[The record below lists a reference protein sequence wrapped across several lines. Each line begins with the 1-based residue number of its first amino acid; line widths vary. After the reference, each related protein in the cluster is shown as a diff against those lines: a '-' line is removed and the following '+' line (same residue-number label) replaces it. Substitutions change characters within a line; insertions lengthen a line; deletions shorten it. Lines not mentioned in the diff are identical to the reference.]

1 MIELTN
7 WLMVFLR
14 ASSMLAVFP
23 IFSARNFPVQL
34 RLALGALLAGMV
46 AATMPADAVQATD
59 FWGLAGQMAVEVGLG
74 LLIGFVGRMVF
85 FMLEIAGS
93 VISTEIGLTIP
104 PGFNPLDDMQMS
116 AAASML
122 YYLAAM
128 LWLSLDMHHWMLI
141 AFQKTYKYLPIG
153 SAHFS
158 QALLSDMIARTGG
171 IFIVALQMAAPLL
184 AVSFIISIVFAV
196 LGRAAAGRLEC
207 VWVDAGFDVAAHHE
221 LYAPVARGHAA
232 RGPGVALA
240 PEKFSHERSSR
251 REDREG
257 HEQAPGRGA

>member
-46 AATMPADAVQATD
+46 AATMPADAVQAAD

-74 LLIGFVGRMVF
+74 LVIGFACRMIF
-85 FMLEIAGS
+85 FTLEIAGS
-93 VISTEIGLTIP
+93 IISTEIGLSMP
-104 PGFNPLDDMQMS
+104 PGINPLNDMQMT

-141 AFQKTYKYLPIG
+141 AFKKTYTYLPIG
-153 SAHFS
+153 AAHLS
-158 QALLSDMIARTGG
+158 QALVTDMVARTGG
-171 IFIVALQMAAPLL
+171 IFVLALQMAAPLL
-184 AVSFIISIVFAV
+184 AVSFIISLIFAV
-196 LGRAAAGRLEC
+196 LGRAVPQMNVFAESFAVRPLVGLSVFGLTLDLMSQHIMNYMRQLPE
-207 VWVDAGFDVAAHHE
+207 DMLRVAQ
-221 LYAPVARGHAA
+221 
-232 RGPGVALA
+232 AL
-240 PEKFSHERSSR
+240 H
-251 REDREG
+251 
-257 HEQAPGRGA
+257 